1 MFYFGDPT
9 FLLLIP
15 ALIFAFYA
23 QSKVQSAFR
32 KYSQIAASSG
42 LTGSEVAQRLLARY
56 RVADVTVEPTEGSLS
71 DHYDPRQKTIRLSPE
86 VYNSS
91 SIAALGIAAHET
103 GHAMQHAKGYKPLS
117 LRTRFFPVAS
127 IGSQLAFPLFFM
139 GFIFGG
145 KTLMDVGIVLFSL
158 AVFFQLLTLPVE
170 FNASRRAV
178 NMLHENAMIG
188 QGEVAATQ
196 RVLSAA
202 ALTYVAATAMSA
214 LQLVRLFLLRG
225 RRND

>member
-1 MFYFGDPT
+1 MFYLGDPT
-9 FLLLIP
+9 FFLLIP
-15 ALIFAFYA
+15 ALILAFYA
-23 QSKVQSAFR
+23 QNKVQSAFR

-56 RVADVTVEPTEGSLS
+56 RVGDVTVEPTEGSLS
-71 DHYDPRQKTIRLSPE
+71 DHYDPRKKTIRLSPE

-117 LRTRFFPVAS
+117 LRTSFFPVAS

-196 RVLSAA
+196 SVLSAA

>member
-1 MFYFGDPT
+1 
-9 FLLLIP
+9 
-15 ALIFAFYA
+15 
-23 QSKVQSAFR
+23 
-32 KYSQIAASSG
+32 
-42 LTGSEVAQRLLARY
+42 
-56 RVADVTVEPTEGSLS
+56 
-71 DHYDPRQKTIRLSPE
+71 
-86 VYNSS
+86 
-91 SIAALGIAAHET
+91 
-103 GHAMQHAKGYKPLS
+103 
-117 LRTRFFPVAS
+117 
-127 IGSQLAFPLFFM
+127 
-139 GFIFGG
+139 
-145 KTLMDVGIVLFSL
+145 MDVGIVLFSL

-196 RVLSAA
+196 SVLSAA

>member
-1 MFYFGDPT
+1 MFYLGDPT
-9 FLLLIP
+9 FFLLIP
-15 ALIFAFYA
+15 ALILAFYA
-23 QSKVQSAFR
+23 QNKVQSAFR

-56 RVADVTVEPTEGSLS
+56 RVGDVTVEPTEGSLS
-71 DHYDPRQKTIRLSPE
+71 DHYDPRKKTIRLSPE

-117 LRTRFFPVAS
+117 LRTSFFPVAS

-170 FNASRRAV
+170 FNASRRVV

-196 RVLSAA
+196 SVLSAA